1 MNSNLFD
8 IGRRSFIRA
17 AAPFAVGLSTIAR
30 GQMPVER
37 GRFSE
42 DDVLL
47 AREQMLRLLNEER
60 THLGLG
66 SLALD
71 DLACRVAT
79 AHALDMITGGFLSH
93 WGTDGRK
100 PYQRYAFAGGADATQ
115 ENVGLDDHIE
125 SVTPNSVMRE
135 LAYIHTTMYLEKP
148 PNDGHRRAIVSP
160 HHTHVGFGMA
170 LKDHNLR
177 LVELYVSRYVRL
189 DTFPQRAKRKA
200 MVLLTGKLL
209 DAKHFLHE
217 VDVCYEPLPTAP
229 DTAWLRTPRPYGLP
243 DDFVVLRPKTPMG
256 TFYTDGTTGD
266 FDWEGGK
273 FRVPAKLYKDA
284 PGIYTIVFWIRRVP
298 DEKAFPVTGICIMSD

>member
-47 AREQMLRLLNEER
+47 AREQMLKLLNEER

-135 LAYIHTTMYLEKP
+135 LAYIHTSMYLEKP

-160 HHTHVGFGMA
+160 HHTDVGFGMA
-170 LKDHNLR
+170 LKDDNLR
-177 LVELYVSRYVRL
+177 LVELYVSWWYEPTR
-189 DTFPQRAKRKA
+189 FPNPATSRA
-200 MVLLTGKLL
+200 MVART
-209 DAKHFLHE
+209 DTSCAATRFL
-217 VDVCYEPLPTAP
+217 
-229 DTAWLRTPRPYGLP
+229 
-243 DDFVVLRPKTPMG
+243 PK
-256 TFYTDGTTGD
+256 
-266 FDWEGGK
+266 
-273 FRVPAKLYKDA
+273 
-284 PGIYTIVFWIRRVP
+284 
-298 DEKAFPVTGICIMSD
+298 